1 MEGKLGQA
9 DGTQGGRVVSL
20 RERAPLAA
28 VGRSG
33 VLNSADEGGRCR
45 NKTARKAEGLE
56 INHGGIMAKSRKG
69 QSCIEA
75 SRHQLLLSLSC
86 SCWVMEAENEMDALL
101 LAEPPGLAG
110 HPPPV
115 ARRDLSKPP
124 HGSDSSDAFTEDP
137 DCCIQRSL

>member
-1 MEGKLGQA
+1 M
-9 DGTQGGRVVSL
+9 SL
-20 RERAPLAA
+20 RERAPLAG
-28 VGRSG
+28 VGRVCTIRRVMTG
-33 VLNSADEGGRCR
+33 WRCR
-45 NKTARKAEGLE
+45 NKTARKAERLE

-101 LAEPPGLAG
+101 LTEPPGLAG

-115 ARRDLSKPP
+115 ARRHLSKPP
-124 HGSDSSDAFTEDP
+124 HGPDSSDAFPDDP
-137 DCCIQRSL
+137 DCYIQRSL